1 MSVRQHDQQ
10 QDTQSLSRNG
20 LWPVWKQQEASER
33 SYSLSDDKLNAS
45 YSPDANLCIE
55 KAPTFTTQELS
66 SAQLHTDS
74 QIYWPCRGHTL
85 CFAFPLP

>member
-10 QDTQSLSRNG
+10 QDTQTLSQNG

-33 SYSLSDDKLNAS
+33 SYSLSDEKLNAS
-45 YSPDANLCIE
+45 YLPDANLCIE
-55 KAPTFTTQELS
+55 EAPTFTTQELS
-66 SAQLHTDS
+66 SARLHTDG
-74 QIYWPCRGHTL
+74 QIYRPCRGHTL